1 MRWRQH
7 RWRGAV
13 AATILLVAIGVARGN
28 GAVLLGAVV
37 PLAYVAYGAISSV
50 SVPDGLSVRRT
61 ISPTPAPPGR
71 PVTISLEIENDGERT
86 LTDVRVADAVPE
98 DLAVTGGS
106 PRGGATLEPGDR
118 LVLEY
123 AVIARRGEYEFDP
136 PQVRIRGLGAGAVVT
151 AAPAVDGDG
160 SLACRLDAD
169 APPLERIGTGR
180 IGQLTTDRPGEGLTF
195 HSTREYRPDDPADRI
210 DWRHYAKR
218 GSLATVN
225 YERQVAATIV
235 LVVDARAPN
244 RVVAG
249 PGRPTAVEL
258 SAYAATRALTD
269 LLGHGHDVGVA
280 AIGLAG
286 PGPAGLHWLEP
297 NSGAEQRARGLEIF
311 RKATGVR
318 DASDD
323 GQPSEWADTG
333 TSNWGR
339 RDRAK
344 RAGGADR
351 AERPGGD
358 GRVEQTGGRDRT
370 ERMEGH
376 DRAKRAPERTER
388 TARAAEVD
396 DRRADE
402 QIHKLIELA
411 PAGAQIALFS
421 PLLDDQPVEAVET
434 WHGGG
439 IPSIVLSPDVV
450 PENTVSGQYAQIRRR
465 TRLARCQSVGTRA
478 VDWRRGTP
486 LPLIIEYAFSANARL
501 SSARL
506 GANAG
511 SGGRQTDDDA
521 AETRE
526 NGDGPDAPA
535 RAPLESE
542 TSGAGSRSI
551 ETETTP
557 GDGADGPTT
566 ERAETGGE
574 D

>member
-1 MRWRQH
+1 MTWRQH

-13 AATILLVAIGVARGN
+13 AATILLVALGVARGN

-37 PLAYVAYGAISSV
+37 PLLYVAYGA
-50 SVPDGLSVRRT
+50 LSRASAPEDLVVRRT

-71 PVTISLEIENDGERT
+71 PVTVSLEVENDGERT
-86 LTDVRVADAVPE
+86 LTDVRVADAVPA

-106 PRGGATLEPGDR
+106 PRGSGTLEPGDR
-118 LVLEY
+118 IVLEY
-123 AVIARRGEYEFDP
+123 AVVARRGEYEFDP
-136 PQVRIRGLGAGAVVT
+136 PQVRVRGLGAGAVVT
-151 AAPAVDGDG
+151 TEPAVDGDS

-169 APPLERIGTGR
+169 APPLEQIGTGR

-225 YERQVAATIV
+225 YERQVAATVV
-235 LVVDARAPN
+235 LVVDAREPN

-269 LLGHGHDVGVA
+269 LLAHGHDVGVA
-280 AIGLAG
+280 AIGLSG

-297 NSGAEQRARGLEIF
+297 ASGSEQRARGLEIF
-311 RKATGVR
+311 RDATGVHDER
-318 DASDD
+318 DPEQS
-323 GQPSEWADTG
+323 SEWSAAG
-333 TSNWGR
+333 TSNWER
-339 RDRAK
+339 RDRAE
-344 RAGGADR
+344 RAGGDDR
-351 AERPGGD
+351 AER
-358 GRVEQTGGRDRT
+358 TNGRDRT
-370 ERMEGH
+370 EQAHRRNRAEQGHGRM
-376 DRAKRAPERTER
+376 ER
-388 TARAAEVD
+388 TAGAADVD

-402 QIHKLIELA
+402 QIRKLIELA
-411 PAGAQIALFS
+411 PAGAQVALFS
-421 PLLDDQPVEAVET
+421 PLLDDRPVEAVET
-434 WHGGG
+434 WRGGG
-439 IPSIVLSPDVV
+439 LPSIVLSPDVV

-501 SSARL
+501 SSGRL

-511 SGGRQTDDDA
+511 SGGRPGDDESVDPWETDGDGSDA
-521 AETRE
+521 SARVAAGAETT
-526 NGDGPDAPA
+526 GSD
-535 RAPLESE
+535 
-542 TSGAGSRSI
+542 AGSMP
-551 ETETTP
+551 EDE
-557 GDGADGPTT
+557 AVGPAT